1 MQAWTVAKLNSQP
14 QITAIPRPEPGPGEV
29 LLRVAAAGLNFA
41 DLLMLQGRYQTR
53 PAPPFVPG
61 LELAGTVLQAGPGTK
76 APPLGTRAAAYA
88 GLGGFAEYA
97 VVPVDRLLPLPATMP
112 FAVAAGFQIAYGT
125 SHLALTHLARLQ
137 PGETLFV
144 TGAAGGVG
152 LTAVE
157 IGHLLGARVIASVR
171 GVDKAEIARKAGAE
185 TVIDSEAHP
194 GGDGLKEALRALGS
208 LDVTYDTVGGPGFDS
223 ALRATRPG
231 GRMLAIGF
239 AGGEVPQ
246 VALNQLL
253 VRNITVA
260 GLWWGAYA
268 DFAPEVMTASLA
280 QLIRWWDE
288 GRLAPHVSHV
298 LPFDSLPD
306 GLALL
311 RDRAATGKV
320 VLRVDPQ
327 QE

>member
-1 MQAWTVAKLNSQP
+1 MQAWTVAKLYAQP
-14 QITAIPRPEPGPGEV
+14 EITAIPCPEPGRGEV

-61 LELAGTVLQAGPGTK
+61 LELAGTVMRVGPETM
-76 APPLGTRAAAYA
+76 APPAGTRVAAYA
-88 GLGGFAEYA
+88 GLGAFAEYA
-97 VVPVDRLLPLPATMP
+97 VVPVDRLLPLPAAMP
-112 FAVAAGFQIAYGT
+112 FSIAAGFQIAYGT
-125 SHLALTHLARLQ
+125 SHLGLTHLARLQ
-137 PGETLFV
+137 ANETLFV

-157 IGHLLGARVIASVR
+157 IGRLLGARVIASVR
-171 GVDKAEIARKAGAE
+171 GPEKAEIARKAGAE

-194 GGDGLKEALRALGS
+194 GGEGLKDALRALGG
-208 LDVTYDTVGGPGFDS
+208 LDVTYDTVGGPGFDA

-246 VALNQLL
+246 VPLNQLL
-253 VRNITVA
+253 VRNVTIA

-268 DFAPEVMTASLA
+268 DFAPVVMTDSLA
-280 QLIRWWDE
+280 QLIRWWED
-288 GRLAPHVSHV
+288 GRLAPHVSHI
-298 LPFDSLPD
+298 LPFDRLPE

-311 RDRAATGKV
+311 RDRAATGKI
-320 VLRVDPQ
+320 VLRVDHQ